1 MKNKNK
7 YLKIILIFIVLIS
20 PFLNNDSNLENA
32 VEILNFESIGFYQ
45 TNTCNY
51 GFYEFLQK
59 NLGKEYLIQLDK
71 SSLIKCFFRINSAD
85 VVNKNIVV
93 YIGTNINLDLIIQS
107 IFWLLLISLIPKQN
121 YKINNKKYLASLL
134 TTLLAFL
141 HLISESGFYEL
152 SSKHYTIELK
162 ENYLLFSLLITIFIT
177 LNIFGDLVEFRKKNL
192 IYFLPYTFLV
202 TMTFN
207 SLNINLILLFI
218 IFFGFNYLFENKN
231 YLIYLILPFF
241 FVFLWISFIDS
252 KIYFFDIDKL
262 KGFSSSTYN
271 YLSIIFWSL
280 SWIFLIIGILDI
292 IKSAADKFDINKLR
306 LHFLLAGSLT
316 VAFSIFAASNNL
328 LNFIFY
334 YYLGLNKFPS
344 ISYASVA
351 GNAWRGISSSAE
363 AIGEYFAYTI
373 LFSILIRLF
382 IRNQKF
388 RKIELAMFPIII
400 YGLYKSNNFSA
411 SLLLITLLTIALLNK
426 YLSKSKI
433 INISLVLITILL
445 PFIVI
450 YIDSSIPLEE
460 SSKKLIREGLEISY
474 IENLEKNEY
483 GENAIDQDRYLELLL
498 SEENLNQVSTSL
510 KYLVEKYHYSKRN
523 NIPNVTTFIS
533 SIASPINRS
542 EKWGIFFGKYNPN
555 AQKFLFGTGVN
566 HIGNY
571 YLSHNTKLNYGLVL
585 PHSSILS
592 YLVFVG
598 AIGLALI
605 FFIIFKFLFKNR
617 ENNIYI
623 YLNLFLLVNLIKS
636 DSLLYLSSF
645 ILFIFTLNLFKLSF
659 NE

>member
-555 AQKFLFGTGVN
+555 VQKFLFGTGVN

>member
-7 YLKIILIFIVLIS
+7 YLKIILIFIVLVS

-32 VEILNFESIGFYQ
+32 VEILNYESIGFYQ

-177 LNIFGDLVEFRKKNL
+177 LNIFGDLVEFRKTNL

-271 YLSIIFWSL
+271 YLSIIFWFL

-498 SEENLNQVSTSL
+498 SEDNLNQVSTSL

-555 AQKFLFGTGVN
+555 VQKFLFGTGVN